1 MVNHLGRACLAAIFV
16 HGGVRAAWAPGDRTA
31 RAARLGFPEDPRLV
45 RANGVAMAVGGAA
58 LALGILPRLAATG
71 LIVSLVPTTVAGHPF
86 WLDENPMARTQNV
99 TQVLKNLGLAG
110 GLLLVATDRS
120 RRVHTG

>member
-1 MVNHLGRACLAAIFV
+1 MVDRLARACLAAIFV
-16 HGGVRAAWAPGDRTA
+16 QGGVRAAREPGDRTA
-31 RAARLGFPEDPRLV
+31 KAARLGFPEDPRLV

-58 LALGILPRLAATG
+58 LALGVRPRLAATG
-71 LIVSLVPTTVAGHPF
+71 LVVSMVPTTAAGHPY
-86 WLDENPMARTQNV
+86 WLDDDPVARTQNL
-99 TQVLKNLGLAG
+99 TQFLKNLGLVG